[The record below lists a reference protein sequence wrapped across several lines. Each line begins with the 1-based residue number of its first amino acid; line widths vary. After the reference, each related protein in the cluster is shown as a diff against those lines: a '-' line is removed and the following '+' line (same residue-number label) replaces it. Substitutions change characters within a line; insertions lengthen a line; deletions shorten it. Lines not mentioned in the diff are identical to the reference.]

1 MPGGGGREALVADV
15 VQRVRAGGLSLSVR
29 VTSYDGRG
37 AGQEQPALPRTPLN
51 NLQALAGAF
60 AGIVF
65 DHLG

>member
-1 MPGGGGREALVADV
+1 MPGGGGREPSVVDMVQRFGLVAFLCGAIS
-15 VQRVRAGGLSLSVR
+15 RG
-29 VTSYDGRG
+29 GRG
-37 AGQEQPALPRTPLN
+37 RGREQPALPRTPLN